1 MKSDMVA
8 ERGATTHLAP
18 SAGHLGN
25 QIMGG
30 LIHALLLAGGL
41 VMLFPFVWVIS
52 TSLKLPGAAF
62 EWPPNLIPRP
72 VVWSNYVAV
81 FQVVPFLRFALNT
94 VVITVV
100 AMAGNILS
108 SSLVGYAFAR
118 LRFPGREVLFLLC
131 LSTMMLPHIV
141 TIIPTFILFRYLGWI
156 DTFLPL
162 TVPAWFGGSPFFI
175 FLARQFM
182 RTIPPE
188 YDEAARIDGAGSWR
202 IWWTIILPSSRPLLA
217 TIAIFSFNWSW
228 NDFMGPLIFL
238 NTLENFTL
246 ALGLRFLQGY
256 HGTEWTLMMAGAALM
271 TVPMILIFFFAQ
283 RYFIEGMVLTGLA
296 GR

>member
-1 MKSDMVA
+1 MKADIVV
-8 ERGATTHLAP
+8 ERGAPRDFGRSFHHVRTQITTGLSHVLIIA
-18 SAGHLGN
+18 LG
-25 QIMGG
+25 M
-30 LIHALLLAGGL
+30 
-41 VMLFPFVWVIS
+41 VMLFPFLWVIS

-62 EWPPNLIPRP
+62 EWPPNLIPNP
-72 VVWSNYVAV
+72 VVWANYVEV
-81 FQVVPFLRFALNT
+81 FNVVPFLRFSLNT
-94 VVITVV
+94 LIITILS
-100 AMAGNILS
+100 MTGNILS
-108 SSLVGYAFAR
+108 CSLVGYAFAR

-141 TIIPTFILFRYLGWI
+141 TLIPTFILFRYLGWI
-156 DTFLPL
+156 DTLLPL
-162 TVPAWFGGSPFFI
+162 IVPAWFGGSAFLI

-202 IWWTIILPSSRPLLA
+202 IWWEIIMPSSRPLLA
-217 TIAIFSFNWSW
+217 TIAIFSFNWAW
-228 NDFMGPLIFL
+228 NDFMGPLIYL

-271 TVPMILIFFFAQ
+271 TLPMILVFFFTQ
-283 RYFIEGMVLTGLA
+283 RYFIEGMVLTGLG

>member
-1 MKSDMVA
+1 MS
-8 ERGATTHLAP
+8 
-18 SAGHLGN
+18 
-25 QIMGG
+25 G

-62 EWPPNLIPRP
+62 EWPPNLIPQP
-72 VVWSNYVAV
+72 VVWSNYIEV
-81 FQVVPFLRFALNT
+81 FRVVPFLRFALNT
-94 VVITVV
+94 LVITVV
-100 AMAGNILS
+100 AMTGNILS
-108 SSLVGYAFAR
+108 SSLVGFAFAR

-131 LSTMMLPHIV
+131 LSTMMLPHVV

-188 YDEAARIDGAGSWR
+188 YDEAARIDGA
-202 IWWTIILPSSRPLLA
+202 
-217 TIAIFSFNWSW
+217 
-228 NDFMGPLIFL
+228 
-238 NTLENFTL
+238 
-246 ALGLRFLQGY
+246 
-256 HGTEWTLMMAGAALM
+256 
-271 TVPMILIFFFAQ
+271 
-283 RYFIEGMVLTGLA
+283 
-296 GR
+296 